1 MMDKVI
7 LGLGLPIEI
16 LILSLAFLFTCG
28 GVLVLTIA
36 LGFIL
41 DIKRDQKNDKD

>member
-1 MMDKVI
+1 MIDKVI

-41 DIKRDQKNDKD
+41 DIKRDAKTYKD